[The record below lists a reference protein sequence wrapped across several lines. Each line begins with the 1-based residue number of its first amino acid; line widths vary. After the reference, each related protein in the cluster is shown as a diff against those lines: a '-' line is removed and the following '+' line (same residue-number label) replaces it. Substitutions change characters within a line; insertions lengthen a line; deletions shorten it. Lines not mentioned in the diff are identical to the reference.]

1 MIDPSVQPT
10 HRTVA
15 EQLDEA
21 RADVRQHPGDVGARN
36 RLWQWLAIQGDW
48 KRAWE
53 QIGVTLQLLGDAPS
67 SLAVHRAAIE
77 AEIERQDVFAG
88 ERALTLAPDSP
99 AWLVGLAQALQC
111 DARADVEG
119 AQALRARAREAAQA
133 CSGYVEDERET
144 RSAFAWLCDGD
155 DRLGPVCEVIVQGRY
170 QWLPLESIG
179 SWRQSRPTG
188 LTDLLWSPVVLAL
201 RDGTSC
207 AGLMPARY
215 PFAAGEQPE
224 RDDALCL
231 GRRTS
236 WLDRGDDHYIGVG
249 QRMLLSDTAEHAMLD
264 VRLIQFDAS
273 DGSDD

>member
-10 HRTVA
+10 HRSVA

-21 RADVRQHPGDVGARN
+21 RADVRQHPGDLGARN

-53 QIGVTLQLLGDAPS
+53 QVGVTQQLLGDAPS
-67 SLAVHRAAIE
+67 SLAAHRAAIE
-77 AEIERQDVFAG
+77 AEIERQAIFEG

-111 DARADVEG
+111 DARGEAHE
-119 AQALRARAREAAQA
+119 AQALRDRAREDARG

-155 DRLGPVCEVIVQGRY
+155 DRLGPVCELIVQGRY
-170 QWLPLESIG
+170 MWLPLESIA
-179 SWRQSRPTG
+179 SWRQSRPAG

-201 RDGTSC
+201 RDGSSC

-215 PFAAGEQPE
+215 PFATDEQID
-224 RDDALCL
+224 RDDALYL

-264 VRLIQFDAS
+264 VRLIQFDAF

>member
-1 MIDPSVQPT
+1 MIDPSVQST
-10 HRTVA
+10 HRSVA

-21 RADVRQHPGDVGARN
+21 RAAVRQHPGDVGARN

-53 QIGVTLQLLGDAPS
+53 QIGVTLQLQGDAPS

-77 AEIERQDVFAG
+77 AEIERQAIFAG
-88 ERALTLAPDSP
+88 ERALTVAPGSP
-99 AWLVGLAQALQC
+99 DWLVGLAQALQC
-111 DARADVEG
+111 DARGDADG
-119 AQALRARAREAAQA
+119 AQALRARARDDARA
-133 CSGYVEDERET
+133 CSGYVEDERDT

-155 DRLGPVCEVIVQGRY
+155 DRLGPVCELIAQGRY
-170 QWLPLESIG
+170 QWLPLESIV
-179 SWRQSRPTG
+179 SWRQSRPAG
-188 LTDLLWSPVVLAL
+188 LTDLLWSAVVLEL
-201 RDGTSC
+201 RDGSSR

-215 PFAAGEQPE
+215 SFAAGEPID

-236 WLDRGDDHYIGVG
+236 WLDRGGDHYIGVG

-264 VRLIQFDAS
+264 VRLIQFDVS